1 MKKILIISESLNEG
15 GAAIAAQRVGKV
27 LKKNFIISYLFSDK
41 NTLICKCKNFI
52 SRLLLKLFDDRNK
65 TRHSLNIFS
74 SLKFNY
80 NKFDLI
86 NMHWIG
92 NETISLREIY
102 KIKKP
107 IVWTLHDMWAF
118 CGSEHFAINNR
129 FKTNYSKRSSLEKG
143 LDINKY
149 LWNMKK
155 KYLDPKKITIIANS
169 KWLAEQAKKSSLMKN
184 FNIHCVYNPIETSFW
199 NRVSKKK
206 ACEKLRLNFEK
217 KYIFFG
223 AHGGLNNFRKGGDL
237 FISSLNFLKGLS
249 SEYEIIVLGGYDNY
263 REKINNFYFNFFAF
277 EKDEKKQALYH
288 SASDIAAVSSRQES
302 LPQIAVESI
311 LSKLPVVSFDIGGLN
326 EIIRHK
332 KNGYLAKPFNLQD
345 FASGIIFCTKVK
357 KNNLLLARKHILN
370 NFNKDKILNQ
380 YSKIIEGILK

>member
-149 LWNMKK
+149 VILRSLITLGGMIY
-155 KYLDPKKITIIANS
+155 YLDNIT
-169 KWLAEQAKKSSLMKN
+169 
-184 FNIHCVYNPIETSFW
+184 
-199 NRVSKKK
+199 
-206 ACEKLRLNFEK
+206 
-217 KYIFFG
+217 
-223 AHGGLNNFRKGGDL
+223 
-237 FISSLNFLKGLS
+237 
-249 SEYEIIVLGGYDNY
+249 
-263 REKINNFYFNFFAF
+263 
-277 EKDEKKQALYH
+277 
-288 SASDIAAVSSRQES
+288 
-302 LPQIAVESI
+302 
-311 LSKLPVVSFDIGGLN
+311 
-326 EIIRHK
+326 
-332 KNGYLAKPFNLQD
+332 
-345 FASGIIFCTKVK
+345 
-357 KNNLLLARKHILN
+357 LL
-370 NFNKDKILNQ
+370 D
-380 YSKIIEGILK
+380 